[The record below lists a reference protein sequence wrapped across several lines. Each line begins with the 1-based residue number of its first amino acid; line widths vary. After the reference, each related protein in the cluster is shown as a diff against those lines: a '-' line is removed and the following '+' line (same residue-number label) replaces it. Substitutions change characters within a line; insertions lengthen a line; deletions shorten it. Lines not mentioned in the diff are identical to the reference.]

1 MARKRIRL
9 PRLSARA
16 SASGVSS
23 FNSGSARKA
32 ARAVVTATTSARGL
46 SAIHRSKS
54 AALSIM
60 AVNSLVWTQRPRLWR
75 GAHPW
80 RDAHPRCAALVF
92 DLNRLVRRR
101 ALEGADALGHAE
113 A

>member
-32 ARAVVTATTSARGL
+32 ARGRHRDHIGTGLVGDPPLEIGRTLDHGRQFFGLDATPAALARRTPLARRASSMRGLGVRSQSAGPSAR
-46 SAIHRSKS
+46 A
-54 AALSIM
+54 
-60 AVNSLVWTQRPRLWR
+60 
-75 GAHPW
+75 
-80 RDAHPRCAALVF
+80 
-92 DLNRLVRRR
+92 
-101 ALEGADALGHAE
+101 
-113 A
+113 